1 MDKISFIGDLMFEM
15 PYIKSK
21 KLKNGSYDFSG
32 LLTNLAPLLHQ
43 SDLVVANLETVFAG
57 ENCGHTTN
65 LYSFNTPDEAI
76 EVLKECNITL
86 VTTANNHCLDR
97 GVKGLK
103 RTIEI
108 LKSHQ
113 IDYTGTYSNPN
124 ERNRSIIR
132 TINGT
137 RYAFM
142 SYTYG
147 TNTLENKVIL
157 DQEEIGHVN
166 LLKPQ
171 EIDKLQREGGKQS
184 LLVRVLSL
192 CSQKLFSSEMR
203 MLIKKMMGMP
213 LNVPIV
219 DDNIEINE
227 DYLKRMGQDIKVT
240 ISQSDV
246 AFMCLHSGGQ
256 FNAMPG
262 SFSRSVVERIHE
274 AGVKHVIATHPHVV
288 QHYECDSSGNN
299 VFYSLGSVNISPSSI
314 YVLHE
319 LKPEYSII
327 PHYYFEKA
335 ELVKTTFSIVKVVED
350 KNHSLCVY
358 PASTLAEQLTG
369 VAKDNLKQDITFIYN
384 RVMQTSIVEVEI
396 KEEYEI
402 KE

>member
-15 PYIKSK
+15 PYIKSR
-21 KLKNGSYDFSG
+21 KLRDGSYNFSG
-32 LLTNLAPLLHQ
+32 LLTNLAPLLQH
-43 SDLVVANLETVFAG
+43 SDLVVVNLETVFAG
-57 ENCGHTTN
+57 KDSGYTAN
-65 LYSFNTPDEAI
+65 LYSFNTPDEAL

-103 RTIEI
+103 RTIDV
-108 LKSHQ
+108 LKANH
-113 IDYTGTYSNPN
+113 IDYTGTYSDPD
-124 ERNRSIIR
+124 EQSRSAIR

-147 TNTLENKVIL
+147 TNTLENKVVL
-157 DQEEIGHVN
+157 AQDELGHVN
-166 LLKPQ
+166 LVKPQ
-171 EIDKLQREGGKQS
+171 EMDKLKREGKKQP
-184 LLVRVLSL
+184 LPVRFLSV
-192 CSQKLFSSEMR
+192 CAQRLFSSEMR
-203 MLIKKMMGMP
+203 MFIKKIMGMP

-227 DYLKRMGQDIKVT
+227 EFISKMELDIKNT

-246 AFMCLHSGGQ
+246 TFMCLHSGGQ
-256 FNAMPG
+256 FNAIPG
-262 SFSRSVVERIHE
+262 KFSKSVVNRIHE

-288 QHYECDSSGNN
+288 QHYECDGTGNN
-299 VFYSLGSVNISPSSI
+299 VFYSLGSLNISPSSV

-335 ELVKTTFSIVKVVED
+335 ELVKTAFSIVKVVED

-358 PASTLAEQLTG
+358 PASMLAKQLVG
-369 VAKDNLKQDITFIYN
+369 AAKEELKKEVTFIYN
-384 RVMQTSIVEVEI
+384 RVMQTSYVDIEI
-396 KEEYEI
+396 EEEYEI
-402 KE
+402 KK